1 MRSEENITQD
11 ILRKNGFEYSEDEDR
26 FQKKP
31 TYTIDNK
38 ENEYFIEVI
47 FYGIEKCMTLKIWN
61 CKSTR
66 CYFIEKVKE
75 IGITEINDALQL
87 CGIEK
92 RINNLE

>member
-1 MRSEENITQD
+1 MRSEEKITQD
-11 ILRKNGFEYSEDEDR
+11 ILRRNGFEYSEDEDR

-75 IGITEINDALQL
+75 ISIQDINDALQL

-92 RINNLE
+92 RINNLD